1 MPRPTPRTDLPRF
14 GTAVTAAAVLGMLD
28 RERLSGVLAALHR
41 AGFGPHTRVLDGARG
56 DLAGQVRRASL
67 ERALDPASLPADAVI
82 VVVSA
87 AGRTAAV
94 GSLLRAHGATMV
106 GALTKLAAAPSDA
119 ARAALPDISPE
130 VGERPGVGG

>member
-1 MPRPTPRTDLPRF
+1 
-14 GTAVTAAAVLGMLD
+14 MLD
-28 RERLSGVLAALHR
+28 RDRLNGVLAALHR

-56 DLAGQVRRASL
+56 DLAGQVRRPSL
-67 ERALDPASLPADAVI
+67 ERALDPASLPADPV

-106 GALTKLAAAPSDA
+106 GALTKRAAAPSDA
-119 ARAALPDISPE
+119 ARAGLPDISPE